1 MNVIQ
6 YEFLLP
12 VLVLVFSW
20 NNSSLT
26 TGSLA
31 GSELLSYRRAVY
43 LSIIGLVAGTVLE
56 GNKMN
61 NVTTK
66 ISPKGTQEMVLISV
80 GITIVLVMYLSMWNI
95 PVSITN
101 ALVGSFIGAILATG
115 VSVDVSY
122 FSLIVVSWTVSPVI
136 AASLTIL
143 LYKFMT
149 RVIRKMS
156 LLAVDTINRIG
167 VMVTVF
173 VLAYSL
179 GANNIGLINGLAI
192 DSNLALLILNLI
204 MLCLGVLL
212 FGKRIAQSVGTK
224 LVGLSPLSV
233 LTAML
238 CTAGVLWFFTQL
250 SIPIAVTQVAIG
262 SLIGSSLTKRP
273 VILNKKHLLEVFG
286 SWILMTVFS
295 LLLGYVLGTI
305 FLQ

>member
-305 FLQ
+305 FL

>member
-31 GSELLSYRRAVY
+31 GSELLPYRRAVY

-179 GANNIGLINGLAI
+179 GANNIGL
-192 DSNLALLILNLI
+192 
-204 MLCLGVLL
+204 
-212 FGKRIAQSVGTK
+212 
-224 LVGLSPLSV
+224 
-233 LTAML
+233 
-238 CTAGVLWFFTQL
+238 
-250 SIPIAVTQVAIG
+250 
-262 SLIGSSLTKRP
+262 
-273 VILNKKHLLEVFG
+273 
-286 SWILMTVFS
+286 
-295 LLLGYVLGTI
+295 
-305 FLQ
+305 

>member
-31 GSELLSYRRAVY
+31 GSELLPYRRAVY

>member
-31 GSELLSYRRAVY
+31 GSELLPYRRAVY

-61 NVTTK
+61 NVTMK

-115 VSVDVSY
+115 VSVDMSY

-305 FLQ
+305 FL

>member
-143 LYKFMT
+143 LYKFIT

-212 FGKRIAQSVGTK
+212 FGKRIAHSVGTK

-305 FLQ
+305 FL